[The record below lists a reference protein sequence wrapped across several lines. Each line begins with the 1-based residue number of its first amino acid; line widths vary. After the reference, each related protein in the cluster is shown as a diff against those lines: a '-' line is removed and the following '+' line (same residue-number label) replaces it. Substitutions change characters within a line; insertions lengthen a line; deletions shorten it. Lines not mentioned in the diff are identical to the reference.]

1 MTAMRVKLA
10 AACTLALAACVS
22 APSQRDTSVPRPQT
36 PAPLPVPGQPPVFT
50 PPPPIAGFQA
60 PEIMRERGLENVIR
74 EDGASL
80 LRRFGTPRLQTVE
93 GDMRKL
99 QFASEACVLDIFL
112 YPLSQG
118 GEPVATW
125 VEARRRSD
133 GAEVDRA
140 ACVAALAR
148 R

>member
-1 MTAMRVKLA
+1 MTALRVKIA
-10 AACTLALAACVS
+10 AAFTLALAACVS
-22 APSQRDTSVPRPQT
+22 APPQRGPTAPRPQA
-36 PAPLPVPGQPPVFT
+36 PAPVIPGQPPVFT
-50 PPPPIAGFQA
+50 APPPAAGFQA
-60 PEIMRERGLENVIR
+60 PEIMRERGLDSVIR
-74 EDGASL
+74 EDSASL

-112 YPLSQG
+112 YPLAQG

-140 ACVAALAR
+140 ACVAALGR

>member
-1 MTAMRVKLA
+1 MTGRVLA
-10 AACTLALAACVS
+10 ASLATLVLGACVS
-22 APSQRDTSVPRPQT
+22 APTRTVPTQQVPP
-36 PAPLPVPGQPPVFT
+36 PARPPVSQQVPPSAAL
-50 PPPPIAGFQA
+50 PPPVAGFQT
-60 PEIMRERGLENVIR
+60 PEIMRERGLEGVIR
-74 EDGASL
+74 ENAASL
-80 LRRFGTPRLQTVE
+80 QRRFGLPRLATVE

-99 QFASEACVLDIFL
+99 QFSGEACVLDVFL
-112 YPLSQG
+112 YPLSPG

-140 ACVAALAR
+140 ACVAALGR

>member
-1 MTAMRVKLA
+1 MMAPRPILA
-10 AACTLALAACVS
+10 ALATLALAACVS
-22 APSQRDTSVPRPQT
+22 GSPRIVPTQQVPPPARPPASQQVPPSV
-36 PAPLPVPGQPPVFT
+36 ALPPPVT
-50 PPPPIAGFQA
+50 GFQA
-60 PEIMRERGLENVIR
+60 PEIMRERGLEVVIR
-74 EDGASL
+74 ESAASL
-80 LRRFGTPRLQTVE
+80 QRRFGVPRLVTAE

-112 YPLSQG
+112 YPLTPG

-133 GAEVDRA
+133 GAEVDRS